1 MDQELLH
8 IHEALFNASLEP
20 TERYHRLVAAMRDVV
35 FTISPDGRF
44 TSLNPAFETLTGWT
58 CAEWLGKEFVP
69 IVHPDDLP
77 LAFEEFHRILNGEE
91 ARPIFELRI
100 HTKWGGYC
108 IEEFLETPERQDGEI
123 IGLLGIARDITPRKQ
138 TEQALLQAHEELEM
152 RVAERTREL
161 AHVNVVLRQQQQQLV
176 QAAKL
181 ASIGE
186 LATGVAHEL
195 NNPLNNISLVIGNE
209 LDHLRDGEFKKDRM
223 VYDLQLVQQ
232 QIARAA
238 CIVNQL
244 RTFGRSAR
252 HEMAPLSLHEILV
265 SSLGLVRHQLQLDN
279 ITVRTRWTDE
289 CVQVLG
295 DRVQLEQV
303 FVNLFTN
310 ARHALAT
317 VTIKEILITTSVRL
331 GSVEIAVRDT
341 GCGMPSDIQE
351 RVFDPFFTTK
361 AVGEGTGLGLS
372 IAHGII
378 QSHKGTIF
386 VHSAL
391 GKGTSFEVS
400 LPMIDG

>member
-1 MDQELLH
+1 MDHELLH
-8 IHEALFNASLEP
+8 IHEAVFNASLESN
-20 TERYHRLVAAMRDVV
+20 ERYHRLVAAMRDVV

-44 TSLNPAFETLTGWT
+44 TSLNPAFETITGWT

-77 LAFEEFHRILNGEE
+77 LAVDEFHRILSGEE

-100 HTKWGGYC
+100 HTRWGGYC
-108 IEEFLETPERQDGEI
+108 VAEFLETPERQDREI
-123 IGLLGIARDITPRKQ
+123 VGLLGIARDITPRKQ
-138 TEQALLQAHEELEM
+138 AEQALRQAHEELEM
-152 RVAERTREL
+152 RVMDRTCEL
-161 AHVNVVLRQQQQQLV
+161 AQANAVLRQQQQQLL

-195 NNPLNNISLVIGNE
+195 NNPLNNISLMIGNE
-209 LDHLRDGEFKKDRM
+209 LDHLRNGEFQEEKM
-223 VYDLQLVQQ
+223 VCELQLVQQ

-252 HEMAPLSLHEILV
+252 HEMVPLSLHEILS
-265 SSLGLVRHQLQLDN
+265 SSLGLVRHQLELDN
-279 ITVRTRWTDE
+279 ITVRTQWPDGP
-289 CVQVLG
+289 VQVLG
-295 DRVQLEQV
+295 DPLQLEQV

-310 ARHALAT
+310 AHHALAT
-317 VTIKEILITTSVRL
+317 VTIKEILITTSVGS
-331 GSVEIAVRDT
+331 GSVQVTVRDT

-372 IAHGII
+372 IAYGII
-378 QSHKGTIF
+378 QSHKGTMF
-386 VHSAL
+386 VDSTP
-391 GKGTSFEVS
+391 GRGSSFGVS
-400 LPMIDG
+400 LPLVDE